1 MKRGDIYYIQH
12 RNTTGAEIQSGRPAI
27 IVSNEALNATSTVLE
42 VVFLTTQPKKE
53 LPTHVTIRST
63 GVESTALCEQVNS
76 VSLSLVGKYCGTCT
90 IGEMKAIDAALLVSL
105 GITEVKETDDRE
117 AHRVSDGERRLM
129 GELGKIQ
136 AERDRYAKMVDF
148 FLAGKE
154 DSDEHT
160 KTKRTA
166 LRLLWQARV

>member
-53 LPTHVTIRST
+53 LPTHVAIRST

-105 GITEVKETDDRE
+105 GIFDVEERAEDIRE
-117 AHRVSDGERRLM
+117 AHRVSDGERWLM
-129 GELGKIQ
+129 EELGKVQ
-136 AERDRYAKMVDF
+136 AERDRYAKMLDM
-148 FLAGKE
+148 FLEKE
-154 DSDEHT
+154 AQ
-160 KTKRTA
+160 R
-166 LRLLWQARV
+166 

>member
-27 IVSNEALNATSTVLE
+27 IVSNEALNSTSTVLE

-76 VSLSLVGKYCGTCT
+76 VSLSLVGQHCGTCT
-90 IGEMKAIDAALLVSL
+90 KEEMDAVDAALLVSL
-105 GITEVKETDDRE
+105 GITEAKEEDDRKVRAEYRMTDRE
-117 AHRVSDGERRLM
+117 ARVRKELSDIKVKCERYEKLLDM
-129 GELGKIQ
+129 
-136 AERDRYAKMVDF
+136 
-148 FLAGKE
+148 FLEKE
-154 DSDEHT
+154 AQ
-160 KTKRTA
+160 R
-166 LRLLWQARV
+166 

>member
-105 GITEVKETDDRE
+105 GIFDVEERAEDIRE
-117 AHRVSDGERRLM
+117 AHRINAAEQRLLE
-129 GELGKIQ
+129 GLRKVEE
-136 AERDRYAKMVDF
+136 ERDRYAKMLDM
-148 FLAGKE
+148 FLEKE
-154 DSDEHT
+154 AQ
-160 KTKRTA
+160 R
-166 LRLLWQARV
+166 

>member
-105 GITEVKETDDRE
+105 GIFDVEERAEDIRE
-117 AHRVSDGERRLM
+117 AHRVSDGERWLM
-129 GELGKIQ
+129 EELGKVQ

-148 FLAGKE
+148 FMDGKE
-154 DSDEHT
+154 AQ
-160 KTKRTA
+160 R
-166 LRLLWQARV
+166 

>member
-105 GITEVKETDDRE
+105 GIFDVEERAEDIRE
-117 AHRVSDGERRLM
+117 AHRVSDGERWLM
-129 GELGKIQ
+129 EELGKVQ

-154 DSDEHT
+154 AQ
-160 KTKRTA
+160 R
-166 LRLLWQARV
+166 